1 MVKYPAIP
9 SIDTLPQD
17 TSNEL
22 RNMLIK
28 IIELLEMATT
38 MRGGELSKMV
48 TKQML
53 ENAGFDIN
61 MLKDNDEQTYDF
73 SSLL

>member
-1 MVKYPAIP
+1 MVNFPAIP
-9 SIDTLPQD
+9 SIESLPSDTND
-17 TSNEL
+17 EL

-38 MRGGELSKMV
+38 TRGGELSKMV

-53 ENAGFDIN
+53 ENAGFDTN
-61 MLKDNDEQTYDF
+61 MLEENGEQTYDF

>member
-1 MVKYPAIP
+1 MVKFPAIP
-9 SIDTLPQD
+9 AIESLPSD

-38 MRGGELSKMV
+38 TRGGELSKMV

-53 ENAGFDIN
+53 ENAGFDTN
-61 MLKDNDEQTYDF
+61 MLEENGEQTYDF

>member
-1 MVKYPAIP
+1 MVKFPAIP
-9 SIDTLPQD
+9 SIESLPPDTND
-17 TSNEL
+17 EL

-38 MRGGELSKMV
+38 TRGGELSKMV

-53 ENAGFDIN
+53 QDAGFDIR
-61 MLKDNDEQTYDF
+61 MLQIGEPKYDF

>member
-9 SIDTLPQD
+9 SIETLPID
-17 TSNEL
+17 TNNEL

-38 MRGGELSKMV
+38 TRGGELSKMV

-53 ENAGFDIN
+53 EDAGFDTL
-61 MLKDNDEQTYDF
+61 MLEEGEPKYDF